1 MPVILWIEYRTYFSM
16 NINTYFNTEKWHGAG
31 ALGYINDKV
40 SWVSDCR
47 TQLGIKSEP
56 FSTAV

>member
-1 MPVILWIEYRTYFSM
+1 MWIAYRTYFSM
-16 NINTYFNTEKWHGAG
+16 NINTYFNTEKWHRAG
-31 ALGYINDKV
+31 ALGYITDKV

-47 TQLGIKSEP
+47 TELVIKSEP